1 MNQFVPK
8 ESWSPIVS
16 WSYILSLLLVL
27 SALSIHMAPIEQYTI
42 NNTITPAI
50 ISFVLIYA
58 VYTYDKLK

>member
-8 ESWSPIVS
+8 ESWTHSIMVIYIIVITS
-16 WSYILSLLLVL
+16 
-27 SALSIHMAPIEQYTI
+27 SICTI

>member
-27 SALSIHMAPIEQYTI
+27 SALSIHMAPIFSQGE
-42 NNTITPAI
+42 NP
-50 ISFVLIYA
+50 A
-58 VYTYDKLK
+58 VYGGRESDTC